1 MRRIVPILSLMVL
14 VAACATNPTPET
26 NLTPVSFEIYL
37 IHESPAPDLV
47 QRTVEATGETILL
60 AKKPDLT
67 ASDIKWAKAQIN
79 PISGRP
85 QVIVRFTQIGADKLA
100 FLTRENLGRR
110 LAIVVDGKPE
120 RAIAVGDA
128 IVQEVSRKYL
138 DLSLE
143 CMGFVNY
150 DPVLDRSRRW
160 PRRRHPRQWQ
170 SH

>member
-1 MRRIVPILSLMVL
+1 MRRIVPILSLIVL

-85 QVIVRFTQIGADKLA
+85 QVIVRFTPIGADKLA

-110 LAIVVDGKPE
+110 LAIVVDGKIISTPLIRSE
-120 RAIAVGDA
+120 IKTGWATIEGFKSEAEAQRLA
-128 IVQEVSRKYL
+128 Q
-138 DLSLE
+138 SLNRTK
-143 CMGFVNY
+143 GG
-150 DPVLDRSRRW
+150 
-160 PRRRHPRQWQ
+160 
-170 SH
+170 